1 MLYIDYEWH
10 LEKDGINLDNELN
23 TSVLGWKDG
32 DLFKLVTIR
41 GRRRLVKLD
50 ELEQF
55 VRGSSKNGQSS

>member
-23 TSVLGWKDG
+23 TSVLEWKDG